1 MMQDIKRQGEM
12 SPPFPDVKL
21 KNDDF
26 LDCDTFP
33 VLISS

>member
-21 KNDDF
+21 KNDDV